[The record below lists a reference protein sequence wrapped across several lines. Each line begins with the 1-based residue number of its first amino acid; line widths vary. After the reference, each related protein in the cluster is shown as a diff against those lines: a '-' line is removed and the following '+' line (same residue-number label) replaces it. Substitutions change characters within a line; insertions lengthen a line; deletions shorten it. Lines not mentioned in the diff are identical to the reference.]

1 MKQIKLIFAILI
13 AAAVSMLTFS
23 CQKPD
28 SEFLHA
34 DNTISSILLLPAES
48 TVSTTITGTI
58 NQETGEILFAIP
70 KNLRSSI
77 DITKVKVRATVG
89 YDVVITPSL
98 SGIKNLE
105 EAYPITVTATQT
117 GESKDY
123 TLRAYYSRN

>member
-1 MKQIKLIFAILI
+1 
-13 AAAVSMLTFS
+13 MLMLAGA

-28 SEFLHA
+28 KEFLHD
-34 DNTISSILLLPAES
+34 DNTISSILLLPAVS
-48 TVSTTITGTI
+48 TVSTTISGDI

-77 DITKVKVRATVG
+77 DITNVKVRATVG

-98 SGIKNLE
+98 SGIKDLS

-123 TLRAYYSRN
+123 TLRAYYSRD

>member
-1 MKQIKLIFAILI
+1 MKKIFAILVI
-13 AAAVSMLTFS
+13 AAASMVTFS

-28 SEFLHA
+28 SEFLHS
-34 DNTISSILLLPAES
+34 DNSISSVLLLPAVS
-48 TVSTTITGTI
+48 TVSTTISGEI

-77 DITKVKVRATVG
+77 DITKVKVRATVS

-98 SGIKNLE
+98 SGIKDLSE
-105 EAYPITVTATQT
+105 EYPITVTATQT
-117 GESKDY
+117 GESKNY

>member
-1 MKQIKLIFAILI
+1 MKKIFAIFCT
-13 AAAVSMLTFS
+13 AVVLLLASG
-23 CQKPD
+23 CQKAD
-28 SEFLHA
+28 KEFLH
-34 DNTISSILLLPAES
+34 DNVQISSVLLLPAIS
-48 TVSTTITGTI
+48 TISTTINGEI

-77 DITKVKVRATVG
+77 DITSVKVRATVG

-98 SGIKNLE
+98 SGIKDLS

-117 GESKDY
+117 GNSKNY

>member
-1 MKQIKLIFAILI
+1 M
-13 AAAVSMLTFS
+13 VTFS

-28 SEFLHA
+28 SEFLHS
-34 DNTISSILLLPAES
+34 DNTISSVLLLPAVS
-48 TVSTTITGTI
+48 TVSTTISGEI

-77 DITKVKVRATVG
+77 DITKVKVRATVS

-98 SGIKNLE
+98 SGIKDLSE
-105 EAYPITVTATQT
+105 EYPITVTATQT
-117 GESKDY
+117 GESKNY

>member
-1 MKQIKLIFAILI
+1 
-13 AAAVSMLTFS
+13 MLAFS

-28 SEFLHA
+28 SEFLHS

-48 TVSTTITGTI
+48 TVSTTITGDI

-89 YDVVITPSL
+89 YDVVTTPSL

-117 GESKDY
+117 GESKAY

>member
-1 MKQIKLIFAILI
+1 
-13 AAAVSMLTFS
+13 MLTFS

>member
-1 MKQIKLIFAILI
+1 MKKIFAILVI
-13 AAAVSMLTFS
+13 AAASVVTFS

-28 SEFLHA
+28 SEFLHS
-34 DNTISSILLLPAES
+34 DNTISSVLLLPAVS
-48 TVSTTITGTI
+48 TVSTTISGEI

-77 DITKVKVRATVG
+77 DITKVKVRATVS

-98 SGIKNLE
+98 SGIKDLSE
-105 EAYPITVTATQT
+105 EYPITVTATQT
-117 GESKDY
+117 GESKNY

>member
-1 MKQIKLIFAILI
+1 MKKIFAILVI
-13 AAAVSMLTFS
+13 AAASMVTFS

-28 SEFLHA
+28 SEFLHS
-34 DNTISSILLLPAES
+34 DNTISSVLLLPAVS
-48 TVSTTITGTI
+48 TVSTTISGEI

-77 DITKVKVRATVG
+77 DITKVKVRATVS

-98 SGIKNLE
+98 SGIKDLSE
-105 EAYPITVTATQT
+105 EYPITVTATQT
-117 GESKDY
+117 GESKNY

>member
-1 MKQIKLIFAILI
+1 MKKIFAILT
-13 AAAVSMLTFS
+13 AAAVSMMTFS
-23 CQKPD
+23 CQKAD
-28 SEFLHA
+28 QEFLHDDA
-34 DNTISSILLLPAES
+34 TISSILLLPAMS
-48 TVSTTITGTI
+48 TVSTTITGEI

-77 DITKVKVRATVG
+77 DITSVKVRATVN

-105 EAYPITVTATQT
+105 EAYPIKVTATQT
-117 GESKDY
+117 GKSKDY